1 MGYNRHM
8 TSLAGQFLVASPL
21 LLDPNF
27 KQAVILILQHNE
39 EGAMGLVINRR
50 TRLTM
55 MEAWKQ
61 VSQKPCGI
69 EDFIYQGGPV
79 EGPLMVLHTEPTVAQ
94 LSVAGVSFLT
104 EAQGIEWLV
113 EQGTGPMR
121 FFVGYSGWGPGQ
133 LENELTEGSWLV
145 AQASKDQIFENAEVL
160 WDELTRQVTKVS
172 HYPGIDPRRIP
183 PDPSVN

>member
-1 MGYNRHM
+1 ME
-8 TSLAGQFLVASPL
+8 SLAGHFLVASPL

-27 KQAVILILQHNE
+27 RQAVILILRHSQD
-39 EGAMGLVINRR
+39 GAMGLVINHP

-79 EGPLMVLHTEPTVAQ
+79 EGPLMVLHTEPTASQ
-94 LSVAGVSFLT
+94 LSVGNGVFLLT
-104 EAQGIEWLV
+104 EAEEIEWLV
-113 EQGTGPMR
+113 EQGAGPMR
-121 FFVGYSGWGPGQ
+121 FFVGYSGWGAGQ
-133 LENELTEGSWLV
+133 LEKELAEGSWLIAPV
-145 AQASKDQIFENAEVL
+145 MKTQLFDNAENL
-160 WDELTRQVTKVS
+160 WDSLSRQLTKVS
-172 HYPGIDPRRIP
+172 HYPGLDPRRIP